1 MNYATY
7 NRTDSRHS
15 RDAYGGF
22 LHTHQIT
29 SITHRKEMDLM
40 CKVTA
45 GPQRKTYTDPIEGH
59 HSLQLPQDLLVAKV
73 LADVKG
79 GCTPVRVMNLSQHP
93 VTIKPHTH
101 LANVFLVDG
110 VLDLSGKKQG
120 KSHGSRSKETC
131 LSLTQ
136 VISSS
141 GVDLSEA
148 AVEDEHQR
156 CVLKE
161 LVDKNVDVFSR
172 HPLD

>member
-1 MNYATY
+1 
-7 NRTDSRHS
+7 
-15 RDAYGGF
+15 GGSGYTG
-22 LHTHQIT
+22 HKINVPGG
-29 SITHRKEMDLM
+29 KDMDLM

-45 GPQRKTYTDPIEGH
+45 GPQRNTYTDPIEGH

-73 LADVKG
+73 LTDVKG

-101 LANVFLVDG
+101 LANVSLVDG
-110 VLDLSGKKQG
+110 VLDFSGKKQG

-148 AVEDEHQR
+148 AVEDEHQH